1 MKLNISR
8 IEERQAVLSAH
19 PLFTGNSLK
28 SLADLHIFMEHH
40 VYAVW
45 DFMSLIK
52 SLQHHVCP
60 STECWVPT
68 KWARAGVARLINE
81 IVLGEESDVDMS
93 GNGTITHHDLY
104 AQAMLEIGA
113 NGRNFEAFIERV
125 RNYGFDEAMG
135 NAQVPPAS
143 ASFMRTTFSFIHTK
157 KPHVI
162 AGAFAFGRE
171 TLIPDMFTSLLN
183 QMKVTEHDAPKFHYY
198 LQRHIDIDGGEHGPS
213 ALHMV
218 ETLCEHDPVKI
229 HEAEQAALS
238 AIDARIRLWDKVYAI
253 INDPDETALYS
264 ELFATAGVV

>member
-1 MKLNISR
+1 
-8 IEERQAVLSAH
+8 
-19 PLFTGNSLK
+19 
-28 SLADLHIFMEHH
+28 
-40 VYAVW
+40 
-45 DFMSLIK
+45 
-52 SLQHHVCP
+52 
-60 STECWVPT
+60 
-68 KWARAGVARLINE
+68 
-81 IVLGEESDVDMS
+81 
-93 GNGTITHHDLY
+93 
-104 AQAMLEIGA
+104 MLEIGA

-198 LQRHIDIDGGEHGPS
+198 LQRHIDIDGGEHGPA

-229 HEAEQAALS
+229 HEAEQAALN